1 MLALVAGARRSD
13 TAIDRFVAE
22 SGAHDLMVINGIPG
36 TFDFAEVDL
45 DEVAALPGVADS
57 QRADVLAASGRTEA
71 VC

>member
-1 MLALVAGARRSD
+1 MHG
-13 TAIDRFVAE
+13 FVAE

-45 DEVAALPGVADS
+45 HEVAALPGVADS
-57 QRADVLAASGRTEA
+57 QRASWPPAGAPRP